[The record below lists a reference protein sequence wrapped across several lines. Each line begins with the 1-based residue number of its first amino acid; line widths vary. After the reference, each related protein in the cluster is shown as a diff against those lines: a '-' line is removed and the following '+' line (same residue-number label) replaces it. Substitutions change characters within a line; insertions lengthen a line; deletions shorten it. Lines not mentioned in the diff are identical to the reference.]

1 MRDYVLLREGADRS
15 RVLKHLKRGDE
26 QKLNGQI
33 AAVLKALE
41 DKNLVDSLK
50 GVFTIETAVVKLI
63 DNTKKDLQNIAQRLK
78 LTS

>member
-1 MRDYVLLREGADRS
+1 M
-15 RVLKHLKRGDE
+15 LKHLKRGDE

-33 AAVLKALE
+33 ASVLKALE

-50 GVFTIETAVVKLI
+50 GVFTIDTTVVKLI
-63 DNTKKDLQNIAQRLK
+63 DNATEDLQNIAQRLK